1 MVAGGV
7 VVVVVGA
14 VVVGVVVVGFGVVVV
29 GATVVVAVVLGGVEV
44 VVVGATV
51 EVLTDEVEPVL
62 LLQAAIKGNAISST
76 AVVRIRVRFMCSSNN
91 LILNDFTYEVKKR
104 EQALLQISVS
114 ASIPGRIR
122 ALHVER
128 RGGRKTPLLSCLN
141 PEVRRVFSPTTSMH

>member
-104 EQALLQISVS
+104 EQACSRFPLRPQFPGDYEPCMLRGEGAEKPLSS
-114 ASIPGRIR
+114 HASTLR
-122 ALHVER
+122 
-128 RGGRKTPLLSCLN
+128 
-141 PEVRRVFSPTTSMH
+141 

>member
-14 VVVGVVVVGFGVVVV
+14 VVAGVVVVGLGVVVV
-29 GATVVVAVVLGGVEV
+29 GATVVVGVVLAGLEV

-62 LLQAAIKGNAISST
+62 LQAAIKGSAISST
-76 AVVRIRVRFMCSSNN
+76 AAVRIRVRFMFSSNN
-91 LILNDFTYEVKKR
+91 LILNDFTYEVKKGG
-104 EQALLQISVS
+104 ASLLPNPDSVFLS
-114 ASIPGRIR
+114 WLLR
-122 ALHVER
+122 ARHVER

-141 PEVRRVFSPTTSMH
+141 PEVRRVFSPTTSTH